1 MSEEQLQN
9 LLAKLKQDP
18 ALVEQLKAASDLDQ
32 GLALIR
38 SEGFDVTKAELL
50 RYQARQTLEM
60 NDQEL
65 EGVAGGAN
73 WCGSM
78 MCILALSIGGCD
90 GTD

>member
-1 MSEEQLQN
+1 MSEEQLQS
-9 LLAKLKQDP
+9 LLEKLRHDP
-18 ALVEQLKAASDLDQ
+18 ALVQKLKAASDLEE
-32 GLALIR
+32 GLALIKA
-38 SEGFDVTKAELL
+38 EGFDVSKAELL

-73 WCGSM
+73 WCGSVL
-78 MCILALSIGGCD
+78 CILALSIGGCD